1 MSKKTITVVEIS
13 SPKEIERFVR
23 FPFSLYG
30 KNPYWTPPIIQEELD
45 TFDPNKNPV
54 FEKAE
59 AYYFLA
65 YSENK
70 IVGRIAVMI
79 NWIEVE
85 QLKKKKVRFGWFD
98 VIDDIEVTQALMQK
112 VHEIGSQ
119 KGMEYVEGPVGFSN
133 MDKAGLLIKG
143 FQESNTM
150 ITWYNAPYYHEHFK
164 KLGYKQSS
172 VWVEYEITLSSFEES
187 PEKIKKFSDLMLSR
201 YQLRILEFK
210 SKSEIL
216 PYVEKMFVLMEETYG
231 KLQSFVPIQKNQ
243 IQQYKDKYF
252 RYVHHELIK
261 CIVDKEDELIA
272 FCITMPSFTRALKKA
287 NGRLF
292 PFGFI
297 HLLKALYFNA
307 QASFYLIGV
316 HPKYQ
321 NKGVTAILFNE
332 TQKSF
337 NKRGYKIVETNPELE
352 ENSAIQNLWKNYQHR
367 QHKKRITVT
376 QKIENLQ
383 KT

>member
-1 MSKKTITVVEIS
+1 
-13 SPKEIERFVR
+13 
-23 FPFSLYG
+23 
-30 KNPYWTPPIIQEELD
+30 
-45 TFDPNKNPV
+45 
-54 FEKAE
+54 
-59 AYYFLA
+59 
-65 YSENK
+65 
-70 IVGRIAVMI
+70 
-79 NWIEVE
+79 
-85 QLKKKKVRFGWFD
+85 
-98 VIDDIEVTQALMQK
+98 
-112 VHEIGSQ
+112 
-119 KGMEYVEGPVGFSN
+119 
-133 MDKAGLLIKG
+133 
-143 FQESNTM
+143 
-150 ITWYNAPYYHEHFK
+150 
-164 KLGYKQSS
+164 
-172 VWVEYEITLSSFEES
+172 
-187 PEKIKKFSDLMLSR
+187 
-201 YQLRILEFK
+201 
-210 SKSEIL
+210 
-216 PYVEKMFVLMEETYG
+216 
-231 KLQSFVPIQKNQ
+231 LQSFVPIQKNQ

-287 NGRLF
+287 NGKLF

-297 HLLKALYFNA
+297 HLLKALYFNT

-352 ENSAIQNLWKNYQHR
+352 ENSAIQNLWKNYQNR